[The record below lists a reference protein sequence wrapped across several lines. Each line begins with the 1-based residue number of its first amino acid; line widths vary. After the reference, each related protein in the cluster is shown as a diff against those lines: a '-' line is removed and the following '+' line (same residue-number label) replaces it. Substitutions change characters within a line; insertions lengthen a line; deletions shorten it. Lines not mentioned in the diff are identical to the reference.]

1 MTSIRFAKS
10 GCFLFIAAVLGYYAH
25 AQTAQRTPTVQ
36 EFYQTLVDHYD
47 PSSPPPLATVERV
60 TNQIAGARP
69 DEITKMLP
77 AVFAALAHHD
87 ETVKHYALTALYMIA
102 LRPDGAALLRNHINA
117 IGNIL
122 TSPIP
127 ETRAGAIFVL
137 GAFKPVPPPEVVPI
151 LVTFLKRTDAD
162 VQAQGSSAIFEL
174 VQIAPE
180 NPEVIAAVRDFLSR
194 PLDSK
199 SKREALVAVGKPT
212 VKDAQIVGMMIA
224 SLDDPDMGVRISA
237 AQALSGMGQQALQ
250 QAEPVLQRLANDP
263 NQPADVRTAARDV
276 LRKLHPTQ
284 R

>member
-1 MTSIRFAKS
+1 MFARRFVKF
-10 GCFLFIAAVLGYYAH
+10 GCFLSIIAVVALTYRVH
-25 AQTAQRTPTVQ
+25 AQASALQ
-36 EFYQTLVDHYD
+36 EFYQALVQN
-47 PSSPPPLATVERV
+47 PSSPPAYENLRKVTGQIEKLRPEEIIKALPSILAAQAHQDNTVS
-60 TNQIAGARP
+60 GY
-69 DEITKMLP
+69 
-77 AVFAALAHHD
+77 AAS
-87 ETVKHYALTALYMIA
+87 ALFRIA
-102 LRPDGAALLRNHINA
+102 LRPDSAELLRGQVGP
-117 IGNIL
+117 IGHELNSPTAERRAAAMVIL
-122 TSPIP
+122 AT
-127 ETRAGAIFVL
+127 L
-137 GAFKPVPPPEVVPI
+137 KPVPPPEVVPI

-162 VQAQGSSAIFEL
+162 AQAQGSSAIFEL
-174 VQIAPE
+174 VRIAPE

-212 VKDAQIVGMMIA
+212 VKNAQIVAMVIA

-276 LRKLHPTQ
+276 LRKLHPPQ